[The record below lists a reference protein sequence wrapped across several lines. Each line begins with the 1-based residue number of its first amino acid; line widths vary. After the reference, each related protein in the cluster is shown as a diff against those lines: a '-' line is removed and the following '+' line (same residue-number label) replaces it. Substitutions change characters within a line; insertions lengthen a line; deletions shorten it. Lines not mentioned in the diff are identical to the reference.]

1 MSRSKTILFMLIL
14 LVLTACRAKSPT
26 LAPVTPS
33 PSPVSPAATATPQP
47 SISAS
52 PTAPPSQVEPTPT
65 QESAKS
71 IPGNL
76 NPASLNPTPTSPP
89 TQVPQ
94 ATSSSVEP
102 TPIASTTQVEPPAEG
117 CLEKAAFYADVTV
130 PDDTFFKQG
139 EVFTKTW
146 RFRNEGTCTWTPDYR
161 VVFHSGEIMDAPLA
175 NPFPTT
181 VLPGEQVDI
190 SIEMRAPTRGGS
202 YQSNWEFED
211 PNGARFGTGSAASDL
226 FWVRIAV
233 RFLDQNDL
241 PQPDPG
247 NQPIPPPS
255 SGCSAQQNTQVEA
268 QVMELINQARLSNG
282 LSPLIYNAALSAAAL
297 TQSTDMACNNF
308 VSHTG
313 SNGSNWA
320 DRIRAQ
326 GYEYATYPLENIY
339 VGDPQFG
346 GDAQG
351 AFTWWMNS
359 QVHRDNIL
367 NSVVTEAGVGY
378 VYNPNS
384 EYGGYFTVDFA
395 LPK

>member
-1 MSRSKTILFMLIL
+1 MTNPSPATPN
-14 LVLTACRAKSPT
+14 PT
-26 LAPVTPS
+26 LMNPPTQ
-33 PSPVSPAATATPQP
+33 TPQ
-47 SISAS
+47 AS
-52 PTAPPSQVEPTPT
+52 PT
-65 QESAKS
+65 
-71 IPGNL
+71 
-76 NPASLNPTPTSPP
+76 
-89 TQVPQ
+89 
-94 ATSSSVEP
+94 SVET
-102 TPIASTTQVEPPAEG
+102 TPLASGAETASPAEG

-139 EVFTKTW
+139 EMFTKTW
-146 RFRNEGTCTWTPDYR
+146 RFRNEGTCTWTPDYK
-161 VVFHSGEIMDAPLA
+161 VVFHSGEIMDAPLF
-175 NPFPTT
+175 NPFTTT

-190 SIEMRAPTRGGS
+190 SIDMRAPTRGGS
-202 YQSNWEFED
+202 YQSTWEFED
-211 PNGARFGTGSAASDL
+211 PNGTRFGTGSAARDL
-226 FWVRIAV
+226 FWVRISV

-241 PQPDPG
+241 PQPDPAS
-247 NQPIPPPS
+247 QPAAPPT
-255 SGCSAQQNTQVEA
+255 SGCSARQNAQVEA
-268 QVMELINQARLSNG
+268 QVMDLINQARLSNG
-282 LSPLIYNAALSAAAL
+282 LMSLAYNPALSAAAL
-297 TQSTDMACNNF
+297 VQSTDMACNNF

-339 VGDPQFG
+339 VGDPQYG
-346 GDAQG
+346 GNAQG

-378 VYNPNS
+378 VYDPNS